1 MSDSS
6 TALVRTEPVQPSQPR
21 SSATGPVT
29 WAKDNLF
36 STPFYGLVAGYFLYQ
51 RFVSGNI
58 ASGGAIAGSGGL
70 YAQHDAG
77 RYLHVAFGTFG
88 CCTGT
93 GTGSAVGPVV
103 DQVDLCGVH

>member
-51 RFVSGNI
+51 RFVSG
-58 ASGGAIAGSGGL
+58 GGAIAGSGGL

-88 CCTGT
+88 CRT